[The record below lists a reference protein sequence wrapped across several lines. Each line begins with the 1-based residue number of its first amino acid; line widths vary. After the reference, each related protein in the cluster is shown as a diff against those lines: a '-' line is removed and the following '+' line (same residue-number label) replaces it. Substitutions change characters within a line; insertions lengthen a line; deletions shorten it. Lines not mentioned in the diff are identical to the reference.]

1 MNEIELK
8 VLWAPKEGNT
18 EKEYE
23 DAFYPNKNQILKG
36 NSFKFAVAD
45 GATEDSFSKLWANKL
60 VKFFCKSK
68 ITDSTKQLVSFY
80 QQKEFLQLQEEWR
93 NEVINII
100 NNTDDISQCYI
111 LPKIELGANS
121 TILYLHIKNLDEN
134 KFQWESLAIGDSC
147 LIQIR
152 NNQILSIFPNLKSFH
167 FNNSPILISTNDNS
181 HLAKY
186 IQITNGDCQKG
197 DYFYLMTDSI
207 AQWFIKEIE
216 NNRKPYLTLQR
227 LFKNIKIE
235 KNNPKLSFNSI
246 SNLPIFGISE
256 IINLIINFLE
266 KSHNNDFLSFLKNI
280 RQEKKIKN
288 DDITIMQVYIL

>member
-23 DAFYPNKNQILKG
+23 DSFYPNKNQILKG
-36 NSFKFAVAD
+36 DYFKFAIAD

-60 VKFFCKSK
+60 VKFFCESK
-68 ITDSTKQLVSFY
+68 ITDSTTQLVSFY
-80 QQKEFLQLQEEWR
+80 QQKEFLQLQAEWR

-100 NNTDDISQCYI
+100 NNTDDILPWYI

-147 LIQIR
+147 LVQIR
-152 NNQILSIFPNLKSFH
+152 NNQILSIFPALKSFH

-181 HLAKY
+181 HLDKH
-186 IQITNGDCQKG
+186 IQITNGNCQKG

-216 NNRKPYLTLQR
+216 NNRKPYITLQK

-235 KNNPKLSFNSI
+235 KIAPETPLNSI
-246 SNLPIFGISE
+246 FKFSILGINK
-256 IINLIINFLE
+256 IINLFE
-266 KSHNNDFLSFLKNI
+266 KSHNNDFLSFLQNI

-288 DDITIMQVYIL
+288 DDITIMQIYIL